1 MYPKVKFIISMAIF
15 GSIGLFSV
23 KTGLP
28 SIELVFVR
36 CLCASLLL
44 GAVWGMSALRT
55 KPQKREAIPRRE
67 YGLAVLCGVFLIINW
82 VFFFLSFEVMP
93 ITVAVSI
100 YHLAPV
106 IVLLLGSLL
115 FKEKVTAGGL
125 LFFLICFVGTLLVGG
140 IHQHAT
146 IAEFVSTGVLWAFA
160 AAFFYALTSIT
171 GKGIQVLSP
180 LATTVIQTSLGV
192 LLLAPIADWSHFTQ
206 LTVENWM
213 YILMT
218 GFIHTGLVFY
228 LFFSSLRELKAQT
241 IAVLVFVDPVVA
253 ILLDVTIM
261 NYRPDVYQLA
271 GILLVFIGISYSP
284 RKEGSLAKAAPN
296 FAENGRKPSA

>member
-1 MYPKVKFIISMAIF
+1 MYAKLKFAVSMAIF

-44 GAVWGMSALRT
+44 GSIWGFHTLKT
-55 KPQKREAIPRRE
+55 KEQNKNPIPRQE
-67 YGLAVLCGVFLIINW
+67 YLLAILCGVFLIINW
-82 VFFFLSFEVMP
+82 IFFFRSFEVMP

-106 IVLLLGSLL
+106 IVLLLGSFI
-115 FKEKVTAGGL
+115 FKEKITGTGL
-125 LFFLICFVGTLLVGG
+125 LFFFICFVGTLLVGG
-140 IHQHAT
+140 IHQYSN
-146 IAEFVSTGVLWAFA
+146 IAEFLSTGVLWAFA

-171 GKGIQVLSP
+171 GKGIQLLSP
-180 LATTVIQTSLGV
+180 LLTTVIQTSLGI
-192 LLLAPIADWSHFTQ
+192 LLLLPLVDWSKFMN
-206 LTVENWM
+206 LTIENWI
-213 YILMT
+213 YILIT

-241 IAVLVFVDPVVA
+241 IAILVFVDPVIA
-253 ILLDVTIM
+253 ILLDVTIL
-261 NYRPDVYQLA
+261 NYRPDMYQLL

-284 RKEGSLAKAAPN
+284 KKERILEETQSY
-296 FAENGRKPSA
+296 